1 MNLLALVAVLALGL
15 VRITPGPLRE
25 WKVPHVAERKAFKNL
40 AGVLDGLGLPGR
52 LPEWAG
58 RRLAGVP
65 LCETAGAALL
75 PGGAAAYL
83 ALALEIPLAASQE
96 MGSPRFL
103 VALAVVVYLVVAL
116 QFRDLS
122 FRVRDVGQALR
133 DQIDDELATL
143 QAEVVEQISSTRS
156 LLQA

>member
-75 PGGAAAYL
+75 AATLLPGGAAAYL
-83 ALALEIPLAASQE
+83 ALALEIPLAAI
-96 MGSPRFL
+96 
-103 VALAVVVYLVVAL
+103 

-133 DQIDDELATL
+133 DQID
-143 QAEVVEQISSTRS
+143 
-156 LLQA
+156 